1 MTNNNERTKMPD
13 TLTHDE
19 SLDTSGFLCPLPV
32 YQAGQVLIRMAPG
45 QVLRLVT
52 TDRGS
57 LQDIPALARQR
68 GDELLA
74 VEDHGATQLFWIRKN
89 V

>member
-1 MTNNNERTKMPD
+1 MTSA
-13 TLTHDE
+13 LTHDE
-19 SLDTSGFLCPLPV
+19 FLDTSELLCPLPV
-32 YQAGQVLIRMAPG
+32 YQAAQVLNRLASG

-74 VEDHGATQLFWIRKN
+74 VEDQGPIQLFWIRKN
-89 V
+89 EK

>member
-1 MTNNNERTKMPD
+1 MPD
-13 TLTHDE
+13 ILTHDE
-19 SLDTSGFLCPLPV
+19 FLDTSGFLCPLPV
-32 YQAGQVLIRMAPG
+32 YQAGQVLTRLAPG
-45 QVLRLVT
+45 EVLRLVT

-74 VEDHGATQLFWIRKN
+74 VEDQGATQLFWIRKSA
-89 V
+89 

>member
-1 MTNNNERTKMPD
+1 MTNSNERTKMPD

-19 SLDTSGFLCPLPV
+19 FLDTSGFLCPLPV
-32 YQAGQVLIRMAPG
+32 YQAGQVLSRLARG

-74 VEDHGATQLFWIRKN
+74 VEDHGSTQLFWIRKN
-89 V
+89 A

>member
-1 MTNNNERTKMPD
+1 MPD

-19 SLDTSGFLCPLPV
+19 FLDASGFLCPLPV
-32 YQAGQVLIRMAPG
+32 YQAGQVLSRLASG

-68 GDELLA
+68 GDQLLA
-74 VEDHGATQLFWIRKN
+74 VEDQGATQLFWIRKN
-89 V
+89 P